1 MVFSG
6 KHTTTLHVSAKFPWH
21 IYLKSRS
28 KMGVCLVPTWSSSS
42 IWNWVKMWW
51 RKARTTGK
59 AGPWSSAISGD
70 SRSRFS
76 APRMVAVS

>member
-1 MVFSG
+1 
-6 KHTTTLHVSAKFPWH
+6 
-21 IYLKSRS
+21 
-28 KMGVCLVPTWSSSS
+28 MGVSLVLTWSSSS

-76 APRMVAVS
+76 APRIVAVSWTGDGDQLTVTVWTQAHLTIPV

>member
-1 MVFSG
+1 
-6 KHTTTLHVSAKFPWH
+6 
-21 IYLKSRS
+21 
-28 KMGVCLVPTWSSSS
+28 MGVSLVPTWSSSS